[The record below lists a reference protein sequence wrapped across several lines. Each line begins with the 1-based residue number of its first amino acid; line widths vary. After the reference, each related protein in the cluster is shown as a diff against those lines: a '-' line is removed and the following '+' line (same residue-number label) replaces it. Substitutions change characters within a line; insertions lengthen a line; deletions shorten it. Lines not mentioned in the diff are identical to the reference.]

1 MSKTRVIIREKNIC
15 IEDKFK
21 NQKGYI
27 DDYILIHNEF
37 IKAIVVTKNGIGV
50 FKLEELEVVTHETTN

>member
-1 MSKTRVIIREKNIC
+1 MSKTRVIIKQQNLC

-27 DDYILIHNEF
+27 DDYIIHNES

-50 FKLEELEVVTHETTN
+50 FNLSELKVITYETKD